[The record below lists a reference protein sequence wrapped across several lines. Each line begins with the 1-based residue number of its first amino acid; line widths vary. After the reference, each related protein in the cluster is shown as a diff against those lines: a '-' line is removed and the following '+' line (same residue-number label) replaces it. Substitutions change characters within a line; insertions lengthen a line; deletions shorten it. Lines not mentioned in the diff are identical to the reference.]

1 MQNLLIFIL
10 AAGKG
15 SRMKRAMP
23 KVLHPIGNLPML
35 GHVLKLADGLVTQP
49 TYAQNNHIGLVVS
62 PDNCDAIQ
70 ARFPDIPI
78 HIQHQQSGTGD
89 AVKAALA
96 DYATNH
102 NTQNNADNGIVLV
115 LYGDTPFISQKT
127 AQSLITAAQQSASQ
141 ESGALAV
148 LGFNTANPAN
158 YGRIVADGD
167 IISKIIEAKELTP
180 AQRKITLCNAGVMAI
195 NLAHIH
201 QWLDGISNQNASGEY
216 YLTDLVAAATETGAQ
231 IPLIIADEAQV
242 MGVNSLAELAI
253 AEQYWQQQKRENL
266 MAQGVMMQAPETVFF
281 SHDTDIA
288 TDVRL
293 DPHLYFG
300 EKVSI
305 ASGAHIKSFC
315 HIEGAAIGE
324 NASIGPFARL
334 RPKTQLDDNV
344 KIGNFVEVKNSHLKN
359 GVKAG
364 HLSYLGDAEIGADSN
379 IGAGTITCNYDGFAK
394 HKTILGENVFVGS
407 NSALIAPVTIGDNAL
422 IGAGSVIAKNVEN
435 DALALTRAPQKNIG
449 KQGMNSKSNKQ
460 TKD

>member
-15 SRMKRAMP
+15 TRMKRAMP

-35 GHVLKLADGLVTQP
+35 GHVLKLADGL
-49 TYAQNNHIGLVVS
+49 ADGFNGGNSHIGLVLS

-70 ARFPDIPI
+70 ARFPNIPI
-78 HIQHQQSGTGD
+78 HIQHQQGGTGD

-96 DYATNH
+96 DYVANH
-102 NTQNNADNGIVLV
+102 NTQNNADSGNQGIVLV

-127 AQSLITAAQQSASQ
+127 AQSLITAAQQS
-141 ESGALAV
+141 GALAV

-158 YGRIVADGD
+158 YGRIIADGET
-167 IISKIIEAKELTP
+167 ISEIIEAKELTP
-180 AQRKITLCNAGVMAI
+180 TQRNITLCNAGVMAI
-195 NLAHIH
+195 NLARIN
-201 QWLDGISNQNASGEY
+201 QWLDGLSNQNASGEY
-216 YLTDLVAAATETGAQ
+216 YLTDLVAAAAESGAK
-231 IPLIIADEAQV
+231 IPLIIADETEV
-242 MGVNSLAELAI
+242 MGVNSLAELAT

-288 TDVRL
+288 ANVTL
-293 DPHLYFG
+293 EPHLYFG

-305 ASGAHIKSFC
+305 KSGAHIKSFC
-315 HIEGAAIGE
+315 HIEGAMIGE
-324 NASIGPFARL
+324 NTSVGPFARL
-334 RPKTQLDDNV
+334 RPETRLDADV

-359 GVKAG
+359 GAKAG

-394 HKTILGENVFVGS
+394 HKTILGDNVFIGS
-407 NSALIAPVTIGDNAL
+407 NSALIAPITIGNDAL
-422 IGAGSVIAKNVEN
+422 IGAGSIITEN
-435 DALALTRAPQKNIG
+435 IGDDALALARAPQKNIG
-449 KQGMNSKSNKQ
+449 KQGMKSKFNKQ
-460 TKD
+460 KKD

>member
-23 KVLHPIGNLPML
+23 KVLHPIGNLPMV
-35 GHVLKLADGLVTQP
+35 GHVLKLADELADGFDEG
-49 TYAQNNHIGLVVS
+49 NSHIGLVVS

-70 ARFPDIPI
+70 ARFPNIPI
-78 HIQHQQSGTGD
+78 HIQHQQTGTGD
-89 AVKAALA
+89 AVKSALN
-96 DYATNH
+96 DYHAQHATKDSGNK
-102 NTQNNADNGIVLV
+102 GVVLV
-115 LYGDTPFISQKT
+115 LYGDTPFISKQT
-127 AQSLITAAQQSASQ
+127 AQSLITAAQ
-141 ESGALAV
+141 ESDSLSV

-158 YGRIVADGD
+158 YGRIIADGD
-167 IISKIIEAKELTP
+167 IISKIVEAKELT
-180 AQRKITLCNAGVMAI
+180 AEQRNITLCNAGVMAI
-195 NLAHIH
+195 SLARIN
-201 QWLDGISNQNASGEY
+201 QWLDGLSNQNASGEY
-216 YLTDLVAAATETGAQ
+216 YLTDLVAAAAEDGAK

-253 AEQYWQQQKRENL
+253 AEQYWQQQKRKTL

-288 TDVRL
+288 ANVTL
-293 DPHLYFG
+293 EPHQYFG

-315 HIEGAAIGE
+315 HIEGAMIGE
-324 NASIGPFARL
+324 NTSVGPFARL
-334 RPKTQLDDNV
+334 RPETRLDADV

-359 GVKAG
+359 GSKAG
-364 HLSYLGDAEIGADSN
+364 HLSYLGDAEIGKDSN

-407 NSALIAPVTIGDNAL
+407 NSALIAPITIGDDAL
-422 IGAGSVIAKNVEN
+422 IGAGSVIAKNVAD

-449 KQGMNSKSNKQ
+449 KQGMKSKFNKQ
-460 TKD
+460 KKD